1 MKPRIEYLFKRAG
14 GKSSVHNL
22 MSNPMQQRIYHEL
35 WDDNIQKFAELI
47 IKECHEVIVVG
58 GVDDLD
64 GVMKHFEIE

>member
-1 MKPRIEYLFKRAG
+1 MKPRIESLVKEAG
-14 GKSSVHNL
+14 FPTFTTSVTL
-22 MSNPMQQRIYHEL
+22 TSYDILERLVEL
-35 WDDNIQKFAELI
+35 T

>member
-1 MKPRIEYLFKRAG
+1 MNEQIKELFKRAG
-14 GKSSVHNL
+14 GKTTTQIL
-22 MSNPMQQRIYHEL
+22 ASNPVQYREYSEL
-35 WDDNIQKFAELI
+35 WDDKIQRFAELI

>member
-1 MKPRIEYLFKRAG
+1 MKPRIKELVKKAG
-14 GKSSVHNL
+14 GHFDTHCL
-22 MSNPMQQRIYHEL
+22 ASNPVQYRESVEL
-35 WDDNIQKFAELI
+35 WDDRIEKFAELI